1 MRTKNPALNR
11 LEPSGGH
18 AVYSGEAMT
27 VNGTINK
34 IGILLLLASATALYT
49 WSRGA
54 EASFPF
60 MMAGLIGG
68 LIFAMI
74 TIFKAEWAR
83 VTAPLYALCEGLLL
97 GGLSA
102 YYNHMMP
109 GLPFKAV
116 LITFGI
122 LFFMLF
128 LYRTGVIKVTPG
140 LAKGIL
146 IATGG
151 IFLVYLSTW
160 ILGFFGISVPYLH
173 QASPIGIGI
182 SVFIVAVA
190 SLNLLLDFKMIDDGA
205 AEGVPASFEWYA
217 AFGLMVTLVWLYIE
231 VLRLLWMLYSFF
243 DD

>member
-11 LEPSGGH
+11 LNRGGG
-18 AVYSGEAMT
+18 YSSTSGEVMT

-34 IGILLLLASATALYT
+34 IGILLLFASATALFT
-49 WSRGA
+49 WSKGA
-54 EASFPF
+54 EQSWNL
-60 MMAGLIGG
+60 MIAGVVGG
-68 LIFAMI
+68 LIFAII

-102 YYNHMMP
+102 YYNHLMP
-109 GLPFKAV
+109 GLPFQAV

-122 LFFMLF
+122 LFAMLF
-128 LYRTGVIKVTPG
+128 LYRTGVIKVTGG
-140 LAKGIL
+140 LAKGIVA
-146 IATGG
+146 ATGG

-160 ILGFFGISVPYLH
+160 ILGFFGISVPFLH

-182 SVFIVAVA
+182 SVFIVIIAA
-190 SLNLLLDFKMIDDGA
+190 MNLLLDFKMIDDGV
-205 AEGVPASFEWYA
+205 EQGMPADFEWFA